1 MVRELERSRSAQLER
16 ESRPL
21 LASLRAGEPMDVGAW
36 TRSIGIFVAYL
47 LCDLFRDLEA
57 TRPYW
62 IDDVVLEAVKLVEG
76 RCIEATGSAWC
87 GDREGQWR
95 VPARLDL
102 RFSGDDPAR
111 FEGLT
116 VCIGDASAR
125 TLGAHRDLPLVVPGA
140 WLHELRVSAPDRD
153 PRLDARAL
161 EARLDDWLAAS
172 STRALVDADW
182 RPVSPGDVREHIRS
196 CVAAGEP
203 VTMDETWLDGGPAL
217 QIH

>member
-1 MVRELERSRSAQLER
+1 MARELERSRSAQLER

-21 LASLRAGEPMDVGAW
+21 LASLRAFEPMDVGVR

-47 LCDLFRDLEA
+47 LCDLFRDEEA

-76 RCIEATGSAWC
+76 RHIEATGFAWC

-102 RFSGDDPAR
+102 RFSGDDPAH

-116 VCIGDASAR
+116 VRIGDAAVR
-125 TLGAHRDLPLVVPGA
+125 TLGAHRGLPLVVPGA
-140 WLHELRVSAPDRD
+140 WLHELRVSAPDPD

-161 EARLDDWLAAS
+161 GARLDEWLAAH

-182 RPVSPGDVREHIRS
+182 RPMSRDAAREHIQSR
-196 CVAAGEP
+196 VMVGEP
-203 VTMDETWLDGGPAL
+203 VTMEETWLDGGPAL
-217 QIH
+217 RVH